1 VVTSLISYQA
11 INDPTLKNKLL
22 QHPFLEHHHKEY
34 YRLITNG
41 FVHANWVHLLVNMF
55 VLYEFGRHVENE
67 YLYEFGEMKGRLL
80 YLMLYLFT
88 IVASSI
94 PTHFKHKDNQYYRG
108 LGASGATSGILF
120 SFILF
125 HPWSMLG
132 LFFVIPC
139 PAIIAAF
146 LFLFYSSWASKN
158 SNDNIAH
165 DVHFYGAIFG
175 FLFTIALNQEFFTDF
190 LTRLVQNAP
199 F

>member
-1 VVTSLISYQA
+1 MSITLLLIVVTSLISYQA

-55 VLYEFGRHVENE
+55 V
-67 YLYEFGEMKGRLL
+67 LYEFGEMKGRLL